1 MSEWVSEVTQLC
13 PTLCDPMDCSL
24 PGSSVHGISQARVLE
39 WVAISFSRGPSR
51 PRDRTQVSRIVGR
64 RFTLWAT
71 REVTALITVVVV
83 QLLSRVQLFVTPWMA
98 GCQASLSFMIFQSL
112 CKFMTIESVMQS
124 SHLILCCP
132 LLLLPAIFPSI
143 RDFSNESSVCIRWT
157 KYWRFSI
164 SPFSE
169 YSGLISFRID
179 WFDLLAVQGTL
190 KSLLQHHNIKASIF
204 RCSASL
210 WSTSHI
216 YTWLH
221 DYCSFI
227 IHFDVGTHKP
237 VTLSFFF
244 HFGVGSSETF
254 VFPKKLLDHFLDV
267 QKIPCWDFDWG
278 FVKFIQ
284 LGKADV
290 LTIGSLPLHEYRLSF
305 HLFVSSLI
313 PIIRILAFS
322 IWIFYICC

>member
-51 PRDRTQVSRIVGR
+51 PRGRTKVSRIVGR

-169 YSGLISFRID
+169 YLGLISFRID

-244 HFGVGSSETF
+244 HFGLALLRLLSSQRNF
-254 VFPKKLLDHFLDV
+254 
-267 QKIPCWDFDWG
+267 
-278 FVKFIQ
+278 
-284 LGKADV
+284 
-290 LTIGSLPLHEYRLSF
+290 
-305 HLFVSSLI
+305 
-313 PIIRILAFS
+313 
-322 IWIFYICC
+322 